1 MKQFFKITLLLFFL
15 IIGLNPA
22 RSQSTYNKVGGVA
35 FRIDDHQTAA
45 KWRDF
50 NRVFKKYGYHYSLGI
65 DIQRVTFDTASVNAL
80 KEVEEDGNELMD
92 HTPYGTTCYLW
103 VYNLADTMGFVNH
116 SGVDH
121 INKNRICLT
130 VDSVITT
137 SVIGEGLVDLIGNKL
152 ISRSAGE
159 FKNMY
164 SPAYY
169 SNIYLPSKNLLCAW
183 YNLENKNAL
192 DPDTLALRSYW
203 QETFV
208 NDTAMGIAHHRLS
221 GYDIKMTNA
230 AQNLLIERSLYL
242 YDSLGFPRPYTWVQP
257 GGAFTQFT
265 ATEVKAKMGKDY
277 GYTAAATYVAPSF
290 KMYNEVDSL
299 KIKRFALQNPDFTDE
314 SSNLQGLI
322 NTIADNS
329 ARHLQSFS
337 LGHFVNLAGGWEGYL
352 SRIDSLLAWCRDNEI
367 PVRTVN
373 EWASIM
379 FDSIPNPFANAI
391 PELYRDL
398 NKNGIPDGMVAP
410 FGTFENTDGVTRSK
424 NRCISRSSSG
434 NYFAVTIM
442 GGVEK
447 GWNRISA
454 YTKGMAGDSIRITIN
469 FPELSGSAKYYN
481 LGSNTS
487 EWKEVSTLVYI
498 DPKASRVTLQFNALK
513 NNIPGTMK
521 LSGMQLRKQ
530 SFIRVDPNFT
540 IKTSTHKPF
549 SALGSTGY
557 TIDSA
562 YTASEYR
569 IRLLNQARHLTL
581 NLDTLTNIIT
591 AIKPSIFWQGTDS
604 IKVLAS
610 NPDKTSD
617 SAYIHFQSSQPA
629 ICIGDSIFIQA
640 DASFGSNFNWIGKPA
655 GNGFWAKPSLNTWYV
670 LQYTNN
676 ASQLKKDS
684 LQVLVNLVKPAI
696 NLVNEKIVC
705 FGNNLTLTIPNAGN
719 ISWYNESGIKIKEGA
734 GITFNNMQT
743 ARKLLVSNY
752 INSCGIWDTI
762 QINVNPI
769 KRLNTKLVLDTTK
782 VNQQRTIVIP
792 NTSGLSAYLL
802 NTPVNQFIFS
812 GSNILFNP
820 NLNFTGR
827 DSARFHFTDDVC
839 SHDTVWIKM
848 LVKNTIGLSET
859 DILKGIHIYPNP
871 AKNQLNISRE
881 NEGLIHIRLF
891 DLYGRILINEYKDK
905 QQEQLDL
912 SLIATGIY
920 ILKIETTTS
929 RIQFLMVRE

>member
-1 MKQFFKITLLLFFL
+1 MKSISTTLIFIVFFA
-15 IIGLNPA
+15 LNPA
-22 RSQSTYNKVGGVA
+22 RSQSTYNKVGGIA

-80 KEVEEDGNELMD
+80 REVEEDGNELMD

-116 SGVDH
+116 SGIDH
-121 INKNRICLT
+121 INKNRICLR

-152 ISRSAGE
+152 ISRNVGE

-192 DPDTLALRSYW
+192 DPDTLSLRSYW

-208 NDTAMGIAHHRLS
+208 NDTAMGIPHHRLS

-242 YDSLGFPRPYTWVQP
+242 YDLLGFPRPYTWVQP

-265 ATEVKAKMGKDY
+265 ASEVKAKMGKDY

-322 NTIADNS
+322 NTIAENS

-337 LGHFVNLAGGWEGYL
+337 LGHFVNLNGGWEGYL

-367 PVRTVN
+367 PVRTID

-379 FDSIPNPFANAI
+379 FDSIPNPYANVI

-398 NKNGIPDGMVAP
+398 NNNGTPDGMVAP
-410 FGTFENTDGVTRSK
+410 FGSFETTDGVSRSK
-424 NRCISRSSSG
+424 NRSISRTGSG
-434 NYFAVTIM
+434 SYFSVNIM

-469 FPELSGSAKYYN
+469 FSELTGSAKYYN
-481 LGSNTS
+481 LGSNSS

-498 DPKASRVTLQFNALK
+498 DPRASRVTLQFNALK

-521 LSGMQLRKQ
+521 ISGMQLRKQ
-530 SFIRVDPNFT
+530 SFIRVDPKYT
-540 IKTSTHKPF
+540 IKTNAHKAF
-549 SALGSTGY
+549 NALSSASY

-562 YTASEYR
+562 YMANDYR
-569 IRLLNQARHLTL
+569 IKLLNQPRHLTL

-591 AIKPSIFWQGTDS
+591 AIKPSIFWQGLDS
-604 IKVLAS
+604 VKVHAS

-617 SAYIHFQSSQPA
+617 SAYIHFQSSQPS

-640 DASFGSNFNWIGKPA
+640 DASFGSNFNWTGQA
-655 GNGFWAKPSLNTWYV
+655 SGNGFWAKPTLNTWYV

-684 LQVLVNLVKPAI
+684 LQVIVNLVKPAI
-696 NLVNEKIVC
+696 TLVNEKIVC
-705 FGNNLTLTIPNAGN
+705 LGNNLTLNIPNAGN
-719 ISWYNESGIKIKEGA
+719 ISWYNESGIKIKDGS
-734 GITFNNMQT
+734 GITFNNLQT
-743 ARKLLVSNY
+743 ARKILVSNY

-762 QINVNPI
+762 QVNVNPL
-769 KRLNTKLVLDTTK
+769 KRLYTKLISDTTK
-782 VNQQRTIVIP
+782 VNQQRTISIP
-792 NTSGLSAYLL
+792 NTTGLSAYLL
-802 NTPVNQFIFS
+802 NSPVNQFIFS

-820 NLNFTGR
+820 KLDFTGR
-827 DSARFHFTDDVC
+827 DSARFHFTDDIC

-848 LVKNTIGLSET
+848 LVKSNVGVPET
-859 DILKGIHIYPNP
+859 DFLKGIQIYPNP
-871 AKNQLNISRE
+871 TKNYIKLSRE
-881 NEGLIHIRLF
+881 TDGLIQISLL
-891 DLYGRILINEYKDK
+891 DLCGRILLNK
-905 QQEQLDL
+905 QTEKLHEQIDLDL
-912 SLIATGIY
+912 ITTGIY
-920 ILKIETTTS
+920 ILKIETTTG
-929 RIQFLMVRE
+929 RIQFLIVRE